1 MGPLQAGVSPEA
13 NTILFGDTDIVE
25 FSPQSPDPLHSQPP
39 PSRPIP
45 IEARLQLAA
54 IVDSSDDAIISKD
67 LQGIITSWNGAAA
80 RLFGYAEDEIV
91 GRSVLTLIPPELHS
105 EEPEIL
111 RKVSSGERIEHYE
124 TRRVRKDG
132 VLLDISLTISP
143 IRDMSGRIVGISKIA
158 RDITDRKRTEEA
170 LIQSERLAAIG
181 RMAAAIAHEVNNP
194 LEAILN
200 LVYLLS
206 RNPSLDEEAQGYT
219 NLLLNEV
226 VRVSEIT
233 KQTLSF
239 YRDTS
244 SSSEIQ
250 ITEVLESVLKLHRPV
265 IERKSIRVFTDLQS
279 SARMWARAAD
289 IRQVLTNLVINAL
302 DALPRGGELKVKASA
317 LQNGDF
323 LCVTIAD
330 NGTGIPGHLRDK
342 VFEPFFSTKN
352 SEGTGLGLWVSQSIV
367 RKYGGTIR
375 LRTSTNGRRT
385 GTVFRVCLPYRTT
398 A

>member
-1 MGPLQAGVSPEA
+1 
-13 NTILFGDTDIVE
+13 
-25 FSPQSPDPLHSQPP
+25 
-39 PSRPIP
+39 
-45 IEARLQLAA
+45 
-54 IVDSSDDAIISKD
+54 
-67 LQGIITSWNGAAA
+67 
-80 RLFGYAEDEIV
+80 
-91 GRSVLTLIPPELHS
+91 
-105 EEPEIL
+105 
-111 RKVSSGERIEHYE
+111 
-124 TRRVRKDG
+124 
-132 VLLDISLTISP
+132 
-143 IRDMSGRIVGISKIA
+143 
-158 RDITDRKRTEEA
+158 
-170 LIQSERLAAIG
+170 
-181 RMAAAIAHEVNNP
+181 
-194 LEAILN
+194 
-200 LVYLLS
+200 
-206 RNPSLDEEAQGYT
+206 
-219 NLLLNEV
+219 
-226 VRVSEIT
+226 VSEIT